1 MIGLLIVT
9 HETLG
14 HAFSSLVSHF
24 FGPCPDNVR
33 LLNVAKDDTPDI
45 ILERA
50 SALIHEVNQGQGVLI
65 LTDIFGATPCNISR
79 KLIQSDDVMML
90 TGLNAPMMVKAIQYA
105 SKSNNVHELATTVQQ
120 AAINGIMNIDYH
132 DVSHCDAETRS

>member
-33 LLNVAKDDTPDI
+33 LLNVAKDDTPEL
-45 ILERA
+45 ILTRA

-90 TGLNAPMMVKAIQYA
+90 TGLNAPMMVKAIQYSA
-105 SKSNNVHELATTVQQ
+105 LRNDLNALTQEVKE
-120 AAINGIMNIDYH
+120 AALHGIMALSYEPEE
-132 DVSHCDAETRS
+132 ATRT

>member
-33 LLNVAKDDTPDI
+33 LLNVAKDDTPEH
-45 ILERA
+45 ILTRA

-65 LTDIFGATPCNISR
+65 LTDIFGATP
-79 KLIQSDDVMML
+79 
-90 TGLNAPMMVKAIQYA
+90 
-105 SKSNNVHELATTVQQ
+105 
-120 AAINGIMNIDYH
+120 
-132 DVSHCDAETRS
+132 